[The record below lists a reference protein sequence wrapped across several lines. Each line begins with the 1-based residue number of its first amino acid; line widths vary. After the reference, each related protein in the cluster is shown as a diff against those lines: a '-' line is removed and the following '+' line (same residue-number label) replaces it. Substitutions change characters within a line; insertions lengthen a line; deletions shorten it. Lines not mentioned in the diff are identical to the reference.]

1 MRTRNGARR
10 PRCTSLILAIT
21 APIQAMHTPVPVIP
35 YIFPQPQ
42 PPLFPLRHALTH
54 THHSLSEPGT
64 PSSSSSNPFITQT
77 SPSNIATTKPQ
88 NPLSAPAMLD
98 LIKNTIISII
108 SALTLP
114 FTIAVIT
121 VLGVLLVIVGEFMWE
136 ERKDENERREK
147 GVKRE

>member
-1 MRTRNGARR
+1 
-10 PRCTSLILAIT
+10 
-21 APIQAMHTPVPVIP
+21 
-35 YIFPQPQ
+35 
-42 PPLFPLRHALTH
+42 
-54 THHSLSEPGT
+54 
-64 PSSSSSNPFITQT
+64 
-77 SPSNIATTKPQ
+77 
-88 NPLSAPAMLD
+88 MLD